1 MSRSPSPIIRRANR
15 TYGRRRDTSD
25 HDTSFDGA
33 NTSID
38 SHEDSYSSTSLA
50 LDNEAPPSSD
60 DVDAWKLSPSGSH
73 AAEADAPEDDDED
86 EADQGPSEF
95 RFSWKDA
102 LKRIDAGDFELDA
115 DPNAR
120 ASHAK
125 LSEGKASAPTRPA
138 SPMDGT
144 VEDPFGGTLSSLTNS
159 SRPSSIIVHN
169 RTARRV
175 EAAPSSEPDSEPEVR
190 PSTPQSSPRHPIN
203 TPQAQ
208 SSPTP
213 PTSIEMPDKKG
224 KGKQRAVNPLQF
236 EASEELASGS
246 HIYSTDQRKKRKA
259 SNAPKRVKAPTKKEQ
274 LETKKATARIVAE
287 QPVSVPRAQH
297 NAYRLQDLFKR
308 IDQSI
313 PRKKT
318 PPPQSDPIQN
328 FSSPGARA
336 EDGLKRASSSGSVD
350 AEFKPNGLLG
360 AGPQLSGGSD
370 DDFPDVSAFKEQKQK
385 KLNEEETRR
394 AAMELK
400 KRALEQKKAMP
411 MAVDDSDDDLVIAND
426 PQTVVHEE
434 ERARRVMAMHGVHPS
449 KARQRQLVMAA
460 PRRAQAALLTKDE
473 NERRRLLE
481 TAAASTFVAP
491 SSKHHPTNVINDPL
505 TLNRIL
511 LHQNANIIE
520 RIVRE
525 KEEDWKRRGGKIKQQ
540 PGEAVTS
547 QAPEA
552 ILKAIVEKQMAQ
564 GSAENAE
571 MVGDDDSDEDYRPGD
586 DGDENRSQQ
595 SEGEDDENI
604 VPGPSRGDT
613 GDQADDEGEDENP
626 FVAPRP
632 RRPLAGPRHRPVA
645 AVVSDDE
652 DVENGPP
659 PLSMS
664 LAPESPLPRA
674 AQPRLAEDAMDEGR
688 SVLHR
693 GSISSV
699 GERTEDGTDK
709 ENDVRL
715 SFDRGEDKENTAVAM
730 QSPSFS
736 LRMSR
741 GFGSLFV
748 PSAQGS
754 PAARSATDGVRSPL
768 KELPADDED
777 GDDPFVLGSTPGPLR
792 LSSPAPAAVDPIL
805 EASPMD
811 LGGGSGLEP
820 AFSLSNKGKQRARS
834 SSPELLAEALPIGGG
849 GGFSQF
855 FTQEGGGGFEKLK
868 VAQREDDIA
877 LTLDTG
883 VRPALE
889 VDLSLVK
896 KADELFEK
904 EQEMVVQE
912 HQEAVEEPKPQ
923 LFVDE
928 NGFLTQTRP
937 QIRSPL
943 NVMTPSQFTS
953 LRLSSPAT
961 LLSSVRKPLAPLLS
975 QAPDDDDDEIEIDEN
990 LPRRRLRRRSES
1002 PTPVH
1007 NASPAIAKPKNAF
1020 DVLGRRVPSPKL
1032 KPRQKLER
1040 SAFIEGEAEESDDD
1054 AAFGFGGKR
1063 KDDDDEEDGED
1074 QDRVLEELVDDKEID
1089 EKTLAEEAVLEKVRE
1104 HQEEDDKALEKV
1116 HLDAIQGKFRVKRK
1130 DHGIGFEDSGSE
1142 SDEEAGRIRRKGK
1155 KRRVQNDNIAA
1166 LAQNEETQ
1174 AFAREYNVPHEED
1187 NDDFAH
1193 LNQDVMDLDTQEPES
1208 EEEQEVVTAESLRE
1222 QLREAARAEKEAQA
1236 FNPLDTSWVEY
1247 GGDSEDEMDI
1257 ETRVREVA
1265 ADAVTSTIR
1274 GTTSRSQEKSAV
1286 LGEGDRAR
1294 LARWAKTENSSR
1306 TAGVVGRNTGGSA
1319 AVTGHAKSKGGS
1331 GSFKG
1336 ARPSAASSSTSGKSN
1351 AKLAKAPSVLSTVSS
1366 RRGKFAN

>member
-1 MSRSPSPIIRRANR
+1 MSRSPSPVIRRAHR

-25 HDTSFDGA
+25 HDTSFDVA

-50 LDNEAPPSSD
+50 LDIEVPPSSD
-60 DVDAWKLSPSGSH
+60 DIDAWKSSPSGSH
-73 AAEADAPEDDDED
+73 AAYADAPEDDDED
-86 EADQGPSEF
+86 EPGQGTSKF
-95 RFSWKDA
+95 HFAWKDK
-102 LKRIDAGDFELDA
+102 LKQIDAADDLAMDTAPAARVPHAELA
-115 DPNAR
+115 T
-120 ASHAK
+120 
-125 LSEGKASAPTRPA
+125 GKASVPTRPA

-159 SRPSSIIVHN
+159 SRPSSIVVHN
-169 RTARRV
+169 RAARRV
-175 EAAPSSEPDSEPEVR
+175 EAAPPSELDSEPEVR
-190 PSTPQSSPRHPIN
+190 PLTPQSSPRHTIN

-236 EASEELASGS
+236 EASEELASGPQS
-246 HIYSTDQRKKRKA
+246 SSVGQRKKRKA

-274 LETKKATARIVAE
+274 LEMKKTTARIVAE
-287 QPVSVPRAQH
+287 QPVSVPRMQQ
-297 NAYRLQDLFKR
+297 NAIRLGDLLKR
-308 IDQSI
+308 FNQSNT
-313 PRKKT
+313 RDET
-318 PPPQSDPIQN
+318 PPAQSDPIQT

-336 EDGLKRASSSGSVD
+336 EYDLKRASSSGSVNE
-350 AEFKPNGLLG
+350 EFQPNGLLG
-360 AGPQLSGGSD
+360 NGLQLSVESD
-370 DDFPDVSAFKEQKQK
+370 DEFPDVSAFKQAQKGQE
-385 KLNEEETRR
+385 LRR
-394 AAMELK
+394 AALELK
-400 KRALEQKKAMP
+400 KRALEKAKP
-411 MAVDDSDDDLVIAND
+411 IAADDSDDDLIISND

-434 ERARRVMAMHGVHPS
+434 ERARRTMAMHGIHPS
-449 KARQRQLVMAA
+449 KARQRQLAMAA
-460 PRRAQAALLTKDE
+460 PRRVHAALPVNDE
-473 NERRRLLE
+473 EETCRLLA
-481 TAAASTFVAP
+481 TAATSTFVAS
-491 SSKHHPTNVINDPL
+491 SSKHQPPIVINDPVM
-505 TLNRIL
+505 LNRIL
-511 LHQNANIIE
+511 LHRNANVTQK
-520 RIVRE
+520 IVKE
-525 KEEDWKRRGGKIKQQ
+525 KEEDWKRRGGRIKQQ
-540 PGEAVTS
+540 PGEAAASV
-547 QAPEA
+547 APAEM
-552 ILKAIVEKQMAQ
+552 LKAFVEKQKAQ
-564 GSAENAE
+564 GGSAEDAE
-571 MVGDDDSDEDYRPGD
+571 MGDDDSDEDYRPGD
-586 DGDENRSQQ
+586 DEAERRSQQ
-595 SEGEDDENI
+595 SEGEDDENK
-604 VPGPSRGDT
+604 VPGPSRGDP

-626 FVAPRP
+626 FVAPRQ
-632 RRPLAGPRHRPVA
+632 RRSLASARHRPVA

-652 DVENGPP
+652 EDVENGPP
-659 PLSMS
+659 PLSAS
-664 LAPESPLPRA
+664 LARDSSLPHP
-674 AQPRLAEDAMDEGR
+674 AQPRQAEDAMDEDR
-688 SVLHR
+688 SNLHR

-715 SFDRGEDKENTAVAM
+715 SFDRSENKENTAIAV

-777 GDDPFVLGSTPGPLR
+777 EDDPFVLGPTPGPLR
-792 LSSPAPAAVDPIL
+792 LSSPAPAAPDPTL
-805 EASPMD
+805 EASPMN
-811 LGGGSGLEP
+811 LGGGVGLEP
-820 AFSLSNKGKQRARS
+820 AFSLSNKGKERARF
-834 SSPELLAEALPIGGG
+834 SSPELLAEPLPIGGG

-855 FTQEGGGGFEKLK
+855 FTQEGGGDFEKLK
-868 VAQREDDIA
+868 AAQREDDIS
-877 LTLDTG
+877 LTVDTG
-883 VRPALE
+883 IRPALE
-889 VDLSLVK
+889 VAPSLIK

-912 HQEAVEEPKPQ
+912 HQAALEEPKPQ

-943 NVMTPSQFTS
+943 NMMTPSQFTS

-975 QAPDDDDDEIEIDEN
+975 QAPDDDDDDEIDEN

-1002 PTPVH
+1002 PTPAH
-1007 NASPAIAKPKNAF
+1007 NPSPAVTKPRNAF
-1020 DVLGRRVPSPKL
+1020 DVLGRRAPSPKL
-1032 KPRQKLER
+1032 KPKQKLER

-1054 AAFGFGGKR
+1054 AAFGFGAKR
-1063 KDDDDEEDGED
+1063 KDDDEEDDGED
-1074 QDRVLEELVDDKEID
+1074 QDQVLAELVDDKEID

-1130 DHGIGFEDSGSE
+1130 DYGIGFEDSGSE
-1142 SDEEAGRIRRKGK
+1142 SDEEAGKIRRKGK

-1166 LAQNEETQ
+1166 LAQNEDTQ
-1174 AFAREYNVPHEED
+1174 AFAKEYTAAHEED
-1187 NDDFAH
+1187 NDEFAH
-1193 LNQDVMDLDTQEPES
+1193 LNQDTMDLDTQEPES
-1208 EEEQEVVTAESLRE
+1208 EEEREVVTAESLRE
-1222 QLREAARAEKEAQA
+1222 QLREAARAEKEAQS
-1236 FNPLDTSWVEY
+1236 FNPLDTSWVEND
-1247 GGDSEDEMDI
+1247 GDSEDEMDV
-1257 ETRVREVA
+1257 EMRVREVA
-1265 ADAVTSTIR
+1265 ADAVTNATR
-1274 GTTSRSQEKSAV
+1274 GTASRLQEKTAV

-1294 LARWAKTENSSR
+1294 LARWAKSENSSR

-1319 AVTGHAKSKGGS
+1319 AVTGHAKAKGGS

-1336 ARPSAASSSTSGKSN
+1336 ARPSAASSSSTSGKSH

-1366 RRGKFAN
+1366 RRSKFAN

>member
-1 MSRSPSPIIRRANR
+1 MSRSPSPVIRRANR

-25 HDTSFDGA
+25 HEMSFDGA

-50 LDNEAPPSSD
+50 LDNDVPPSSD
-60 DVDAWKLSPSGSH
+60 DVDAWKSSPLGSH
-73 AAEADAPEDDDED
+73 AAEANAPEDDDED
-86 EADQGPSEF
+86 EPDRSPSKYHF
-95 RFSWKDA
+95 AWQDTLRQ
-102 LKRIDAGDFELDA
+102 IDAGNFELDA
-115 DPNAR
+115 DPSAR
-120 ASHAK
+120 APYAK
-125 LSEGKASAPTRPA
+125 PSEGRATVPTRPA
-138 SPMDGT
+138 SPEDGA
-144 VEDPFGGTLSSLTNS
+144 VADPFGGTLSSLTNS
-159 SRPSSIIVHN
+159 SRPSSVIVHN

-175 EAAPSSEPDSEPEVR
+175 GAVLASEPDSETEDR
-190 PSTPQSSPRHPIN
+190 PATPQSSPRHPIN

-213 PTSIEMPDKKG
+213 PTSIEMQDKKG

-246 HIYSTDQRKKRKA
+246 QISFADKRKKRKA

-287 QPVSVPRAQH
+287 QPVSVPRMQQ
-297 NAYRLQDLFKR
+297 NAYRLGDLLELIR
-308 IDQSI
+308 PSI
-313 PRKKT
+313 TRGKMS
-318 PPPQSDPIQN
+318 PPPSDPIQT

-336 EDGLKRASSSGSVD
+336 EYDLKQASSSGSVN

-360 AGPQLSGGSD
+360 GSGDSD
-370 DDFPDVSAFKEQKQK
+370 DDFPDVSAFKQQDEK
-385 KLNEEETRR
+385 KRGEEETRR
-394 AAMELK
+394 AALELK
-400 KRALEQKKAMP
+400 KRALEQRNAMSG
-411 MAVDDSDDDLVIAND
+411 AADDSDDDLVIADD
-426 PQTVVHEE
+426 PQTVVHDE
-434 ERARRVMAMHGVHPS
+434 ERARRVMAMHGIHPS
-449 KARQRQLVMAA
+449 KARQKQLAMAA
-460 PRRAQAALLTKDE
+460 PRRAHASLSVRDE
-473 NERRRLLE
+473 HETRRLLE
-481 TAAASTFVAP
+481 IAAASKFVAP
-491 SSKHHPTNVINDPL
+491 SSKQQSANVISEPM

-511 LHQNANIIE
+511 LHRNANAAQ

-540 PGEAVTS
+540 PGDGVTS
-547 QAPEA
+547 IAPGEL
-552 ILKAIVEKQMAQ
+552 LKAIVEKQKAHGNTEDADMA
-564 GSAENAE
+564 
-571 MVGDDDSDEDYRPGD
+571 GDDDSDDDYRPGD
-586 DGDENRSQQ
+586 DEAERRSQQ
-595 SEGEDDENI
+595 SEGEGDENI
-604 VPGPSRGDT
+604 MPGPSRGDP
-613 GDQADDEGEDENP
+613 GDQADDEGENENP
-626 FVAPRP
+626 FVAPRQ
-632 RRPLAGPRHRPVA
+632 RRSLVNARHRPIV
-645 AVVSDDE
+645 AVVSDDEE

-659 PLSMS
+659 PLSAS
-664 LAPESPLPRA
+664 LAPESSLPRP
-674 AQPRLAEDAMDEGR
+674 AQSRQAEDAMDEDR
-688 SVLHR
+688 SNPHR

-709 ENDVRL
+709 ENDIRL
-715 SFDRGEDKENTAVAM
+715 SFDRGENKENTIVAV

-754 PAARSATDGVRSPL
+754 PAARSTADGVRSPL
-768 KELPADDED
+768 KELPPDDED
-777 GDDPFVLGSTPGPLR
+777 SDDPFVLGPTPGPLR
-792 LSSPAPAAVDPIL
+792 LSSPPPAAADPIL
-805 EASPMD
+805 EASPMA
-811 LGGGSGLEP
+811 LSGGGGLEP
-820 AFSLSNKGKQRARS
+820 AFSLSNKGKQRARA
-834 SSPELLAEALPIGGG
+834 SSPELLEEVLPIGGG

-868 VAQREDDIA
+868 AAQQDDDIS
-877 LTLDTG
+877 LTMDTG
-883 VRPALE
+883 VRPVLE
-889 VDLSLVK
+889 VDQSLVK

-904 EQEMVVQE
+904 EQELVVQE
-912 HQEAVEEPKPQ
+912 HQAALDEPKPQ

-943 NVMTPSQFTS
+943 NMMTPSQFTS

-975 QAPDDDDDEIEIDEN
+975 QAPDDDDEDDIDEN

-1007 NASPAIAKPKNAF
+1007 NSSPAVTKPRNAF
-1020 DVLGRRVPSPKL
+1020 DVLGRRAPSPKL
-1032 KPRQKLER
+1032 KPKQKLER

-1054 AAFGFGGKR
+1054 AAFGFGAKR

-1074 QDRVLEELVDDKEID
+1074 QDQVLAELVDDKEID

-1130 DHGIGFEDSGSE
+1130 DYGIGFEDSGSE
-1142 SDEEAGRIRRKGK
+1142 SDEEAGKIRRKGK

-1174 AFAREYNVPHEED
+1174 AFAKEYNAAHED
-1187 NDDFAH
+1187 DDDFAH
-1193 LNQDVMDLDTQEPES
+1193 LKQDVMDLDTQEPES
-1208 EEEQEVVTAESLRE
+1208 EEEREVVTAESLRE

-1236 FNPLDTSWVEY
+1236 FNPHDTSWVED
-1247 GGDSEDEMDI
+1247 GGDSDDEMDV
-1257 ETRVREVA
+1257 EMRVREVA
-1265 ADAVTSTIR
+1265 ADAVTSTTR
-1274 GTTSRSQEKSAV
+1274 GTTNRSQEKTAAM
-1286 LGEGDRAR
+1286 GEGDRAR
-1294 LARWAKTENSSR
+1294 LARWAKSENSSR

-1319 AVTGHAKSKGGS
+1319 AVTGHAKSKSGS

-1351 AKLAKAPSVLSTVSS
+1351 AKLAKAPSVLSAVSN
-1366 RRGKFAN
+1366 RRAKFAN